1 MAGVFLI
8 VDDDPLCS
16 RSLARLLGCLAPT
29 VVAPSLA
36 DGRAAVARGPG
47 VGAERWLGAVVDL
60 LLPDG
65 LGIDL
70 ALELRG
76 LAPPVPTLLLTGHV
90 DRTAINDAQVAGVE
104 FALKP
109 PDNASL
115 IAFAARAM
123 RDPSSRAQDDG
134 ALLARCVD
142 DYGLTARDAAVLAQ
156 ALLGLDRRGVAAVLG
171 MGEGT
176 IKAHVGSILRKTRAP
191 SMRTLAVCLRSGR
204 AWPTVDRDEDE
215 QEPADSTRDGA
226 GDAATPAAP
235 VDAAPPP
242 AGRGSTPGSG

>member
-1 MAGVFLI
+1 MAGAFLI

-29 VVAPSLA
+29 VGASSLA
-36 DGRAAVARGPG
+36 DGRDALARGPG
-47 VGAERWLGAVVDL
+47 PLAERWAGAVVDL

-115 IAFAARAM
+115 IAFAARAL
-123 RDPSSRAQDDG
+123 REPSARPQDDG

-142 DYGLTARDAAVLAQ
+142 DYGLTVRDAAVLAQ
-156 ALLGLDRRGVAAVLG
+156 ALLGLNRVGAAQVLG
-171 MGEGT
+171 MRRGT
-176 IKAHVGSILRKTRAP
+176 IKSHINSILRRTRAP
-191 SMRTLAVCLRSGR
+191 SLRTLVTCLRAGKP
-204 AWPTVDRDEDE
+204 WPIVDRDDE
-215 QEPADSTRDGA
+215 GEEPPDSERD
-226 GDAATPAAP
+226 ATEPPAASAS
-235 VDAAPPP
+235 D
-242 AGRGSTPGSG
+242 AGRPPSGPGSKPGSG